1 MSILAL
7 LSYQRVTKTT
17 TVFEGPGTGIRTV
30 YVESDDL
37 PIDQDPVM
45 AVVESMKMENEIIS
59 DYDGTVS
66 AVHVEEDQSVSEG
79 DPLVEVR
86 AAV

>member
-1 MSILAL
+1 M
-7 LSYQRVTKTT
+7 
-17 TVFEGPGTGIRTV
+17 TGRIIEV
-30 YVESDDL
+30 LVEVGDAVGSGDM
-37 PIDQDPVM
+37 V
-45 AVVESMKMENEIIS
+45 AVVESMKMENEIIC

-86 AAV
+86 AG